1 MANISSSNGLE
12 KRPKLRF
19 PGFDEPWKAEMLSDF
34 SERVTRKNT
43 KNETNLPLTISSK
56 DGLVD
61 QISYFN
67 KMVASKDISSY
78 YLLKEG
84 EYAYNKSY
92 SVGYDFGSIKR
103 LDRYP
108 MGALSTLYI
117 CFALKRHNSDF
128 IRAYFDSLKWYRE
141 IYMISAEGARN
152 HGLLNVP
159 TEDFFQTIHY
169 LPQDTR
175 EQRKI
180 ASFII
185 TLDRRIDAQQ
195 SLVKS
200 FKKYK
205 RGLLKDMFPQED
217 ATVPKLRLAGFTG
230 DWVQHN
236 LGDLMNVTSVKRIHQ
251 SDWTNSGVRFL
262 RARDIV
268 AAAKNEKVSEPLF
281 ISQEKYNEYSEIS
294 GKVKKGDLLVTGVG
308 TIGVPMLINS
318 DEPLYFKDGNII
330 WFKNENIIDGK
341 FFYYSFVSDGIQKF
355 ILESAGTGTVG
366 TYTIDSGRKTPVYLP
381 VQREEQIQIGKY
393 FSQLDALIVLHQRK
407 LDILMQCKNGIVQQ
421 LFI

>member
-1 MANISSSNGLE
+1 
-12 KRPKLRF
+12 
-19 PGFDEPWKAEMLSDF
+19 MLSDF

-84 EYAYNKSY
+84 EYAYNKSF

-180 ASFII
+180 ANFII

-200 FKKYK
+200 LKKYK
-205 RGLLKDMFPQED
+205 RGVISALLSSKTNPYYSSETWKEVALCDVASGFEYGMNAA
-217 ATVPKLRLAGFTG
+217 ATVYDGSHKYIRITDIDDNSHLYSQDVPVSPEGQVDEKYRVRENDILFARTGASVGKSYCYQRSDGDLYYAGF
-230 DWVQHN
+230 
-236 LGDLMNVTSVKRIHQ
+236 LIRIH
-251 SDWTNSGVRFL
+251 V
-262 RARDIV
+262 
-268 AAAKNEKVSEPLF
+268 
-281 ISQEKYNEYSEIS
+281 
-294 GKVKKGDLLVTGVG
+294 
-308 TIGVPMLINS
+308 NS
-318 DEPLYFKDGNII
+318 DVNCGYVFQNTLTEAYRRWVL
-330 WFKNENIIDGK
+330 
-341 FFYYSFVSDGIQKF
+341 
-355 ILESAGTGTVG
+355 LESAR
-366 TYTIDSGRKTPVYLP
+366 SGQPGINAEQYKQYRFLLP
-381 VQREEQIQIGKY
+381 PLELQNKISTLATNLDNLICKEENLLSQIEQVKIALLQR
-393 FSQLDALIVLHQRK
+393 
-407 LDILMQCKNGIVQQ
+407 

>member
-1 MANISSSNGLE
+1 MANVSSSNGLE

-56 DGLVD
+56 DGLID

-180 ASFII
+180 ANFII

-200 FKKYK
+200 LKKYK
-205 RGLLKDMFPQED
+205 RGVISVLLSSRNNPYYSSATWKEVDLCDVASGFEYGMNAA
-217 ATVPKLRLAGFTG
+217 ATVYDGSHKYIRITDIDDNSHLYSQNVPVSPEGQVDEKYRVRENDILFARTGASVGKSYRYQRSDGDLYYAGF
-230 DWVQHN
+230 
-236 LGDLMNVTSVKRIHQ
+236 LIRIH
-251 SDWTNSGVRFL
+251 V
-262 RARDIV
+262 
-268 AAAKNEKVSEPLF
+268 
-281 ISQEKYNEYSEIS
+281 
-294 GKVKKGDLLVTGVG
+294 
-308 TIGVPMLINS
+308 NS
-318 DEPLYFKDGNII
+318 DVNCGYVFQNTLTEAYRRWVL
-330 WFKNENIIDGK
+330 
-341 FFYYSFVSDGIQKF
+341 
-355 ILESAGTGTVG
+355 LESAR
-366 TYTIDSGRKTPVYLP
+366 SGQPGINAEQYKQYRFLLP
-381 VQREEQIQIGKY
+381 PLELQNKISTLATNLDNLICKEENLLSQIEQVKIALLQR
-393 FSQLDALIVLHQRK
+393 
-407 LDILMQCKNGIVQQ
+407 

>member
-1 MANISSSNGLE
+1 
-12 KRPKLRF
+12 
-19 PGFDEPWKAEMLSDF
+19 MLSDF

-180 ASFII
+180 ANFII
-185 TLDRRIDAQQ
+185 TLDRRRSI
-195 SLVKS
+195 K
-200 FKKYK
+200 
-205 RGLLKDMFPQED
+205 E
-217 ATVPKLRLAGFTG
+217 
-230 DWVQHN
+230 
-236 LGDLMNVTSVKRIHQ
+236 
-251 SDWTNSGVRFL
+251 VR
-262 RARDIV
+262 
-268 AAAKNEKVSEPLF
+268 
-281 ISQEKYNEYSEIS
+281 
-294 GKVKKGDLLVTGVG
+294 
-308 TIGVPMLINS
+308 
-318 DEPLYFKDGNII
+318 
-330 WFKNENIIDGK
+330 
-341 FFYYSFVSDGIQKF
+341 
-355 ILESAGTGTVG
+355 
-366 TYTIDSGRKTPVYLP
+366 
-381 VQREEQIQIGKY
+381 
-393 FSQLDALIVLHQRK
+393 
-407 LDILMQCKNGIVQQ
+407 
-421 LFI
+421 

>member
-1 MANISSSNGLE
+1 
-12 KRPKLRF
+12 
-19 PGFDEPWKAEMLSDF
+19 MLSDF

-43 KNETNLPLTISSK
+43 KNETNLSLTISSK

-67 KMVASKDISSY
+67 KTVASKDISSY

-180 ASFII
+180 ANFII

-200 FKKYK
+200 LKKYK
-205 RGLLKDMFPQED
+205 RGLLN
-217 ATVPKLRLAGFTG
+217 KLFS
-230 DWVQHN
+230 N
-236 LGDLMNVTSVKRIHQ
+236 
-251 SDWTNSGVRFL
+251 
-262 RARDIV
+262 
-268 AAAKNEKVSEPLF
+268 
-281 ISQEKYNEYSEIS
+281 
-294 GKVKKGDLLVTGVG
+294 
-308 TIGVPMLINS
+308 INS
-318 DEPLYFKDGNII
+318 NI
-330 WFKNENIIDGK
+330 
-341 FFYYSFVSDGIQKF
+341 YP
-355 ILESAGTGTVG
+355 T
-366 TYTIDSGRKTPVYLP
+366 VYLP
-381 VQREEQIQIGKY
+381 EVADFLQGLTYSPSDVSVSGYLVLRSSNIQNGMLSFDDCVYVDKKVDESLQVKCDDVIMCVRNGSKNLVGKTALIPPNMPMTTWGAFMMIIRSKLNDTY
-393 FSQLDALIVLHQRK
+393 IFHYLNSQMFFSQVFKDTGTATINQITKGILNECRLPLPPETERKQISKMLSSFDAKIQNAEKCLATLVNLK
-407 LDILMQCKNGIVQQ
+407 KALLQQ